1 VTEPYGEAFFADQAE
16 GSLRSARVIAPLVVD
31 LVHPTSIVD
40 VGCGIGTWLS
50 AFRESGVRQVHGFD
64 GAYVDRTKLLIPAE
78 SFTAVDLRT
87 PEALTGTYDLAL
99 CLEVAEHL
107 PTAVSGRLVAAL
119 TRLAPVVLFSA
130 AIPGQTGT
138 DHINEQWPSF
148 WEAHFRTLGYRA
160 IDAVRPTVR
169 EDRRVD
175 WWYRQNV
182 MLFASEDAI
191 AARPGLTALA
201 REHPAADLEWVH
213 VEVVRKYEHTRHLAR
228 ELVDRVRRKFLGP
241 DRT

>member
-50 AFRESGVRQVHGFD
+50 AFRESGVRQVQGFD

-119 TRLAPVVLFSA
+119 TGLAPVVLFSA
-130 AIPGQTGT
+130 AIPAQEGT
-138 DHINEQWPSF
+138 AHLNEQWPAF
-148 WEAHFRTLGYRA
+148 WIAHFERLGFRA
-160 IDAVRPTVR
+160 VDALRPVIR
-169 EDRRVD
+169 DDARVD
-175 WWYRQNV
+175 WWYRQNIL
-182 MLFASEDAI
+182 LFANDAALVASSRLAA
-191 AARPGLTALA
+191 AARA
-201 REHPAADLEWVH
+201 HPSGALEWVH
-213 VEVVRKYEHTRHLAR
+213 AEVLHRYDNTRWVAGVLWR
-228 ELVDRVRRKFLGP
+228 RVLRKFFGG
-241 DRT
+241 RVS